1 MIIAV
6 MAVAGVQARDS
17 YARDASALPQ
27 AAQTVLSNNF
37 KSKVSVVKIEKKLG
51 RVTEYDVVMTDGS
64 EITFDRQGNW
74 ESVETGKNS
83 HVPSGF
89 VPSAIT
95 NYVKK
100 AQPGTRIVGIEKE
113 RSGYEVELSNGGEMK
128 CSKAGE
134 FVRYSD

>member
-74 ESVETGKNS
+74 ESVETGNNS

-89 VPSAIT
+89 VPAAIT

-113 RSGYEVELSNGGEMK
+113 RSGYEVELSNGVEMK
-128 CSKAGE
+128 FSKAGE